1 MVYHFF
7 IKNNSTNKYI
17 SNKNEKYTILSV
29 RGKIS
34 YIEDFDGCKQ
44 KRGEIVEIVSG
55 MFPNAQKLEQINKYN
70 ADPSG
75 NSIFDTVFFVFD
87 SGDQIDVYCTNIEE
101 NFRIKNNSSEG
112 LSVLIGSSEVIRW
125 THNE

>member
-1 MVYHFF
+1 MTLNF
-7 IKNNSTNKYI
+7 
-17 SNKNEKYTILSV
+17 EILL
-29 RGKIS
+29 GK
-34 YIEDFDGCKQ
+34 
-44 KRGEIVEIVSG
+44 
-55 MFPNAQKLEQINKYN
+55 
-70 ADPSG
+70 PSG
-75 NSIFDTVFFVFD
+75 NSVFDSVFFVFD